1 MNYPNGGEIKVGDLI
16 WWNDGY
22 AIAYV
27 QSLLEAEEELSEWGL
42 DEPHLFLANIHPF
55 DPTSVAGI
63 GYPQSILGEDGVRL
77 LTDAEKEQLAAATAG
92 AAQATDVD
100 FTVVPHSI
108 GLEDTE
114 NGEREWVFSLIE
126 GEDLVETARILF

>member
-16 WWNDGY
+16 WWNGGY

-27 QSLLEAEEELSEWGL
+27 QSLLEAEEELREWGL
-42 DEPHLFLANIHPF
+42 EESHLFLANIHPF

-63 GYPQSILGEDGVRL
+63 GYPQSFLEEDGVRL
-77 LTDAEKEQLAAATAG
+77 LTEDEKGKLVAATAG
-92 AAQATDVD
+92 ASQATDVD

-108 GLEDTE
+108 GLEETE
-114 NGEREWVFSLIE
+114 NEGREWVFSVIE
-126 GEDLVETARILF
+126 GEDLVETARIPW